1 MTSPIV
7 QSNVGDGD
15 GIVSVVPYTQPQ
27 TKGNCNVVFFAW
39 DDTTAL
45 IAGTPTDTL
54 GNTYQ
59 LLVQST
65 LNDLSLYVYVAYNIQ
80 AAAANANS
88 VTAQTNV
95 APSFPELYIAE
106 VPAAYVDSMTVAIA
120 SAATGVLASAGPVTP
135 ARNNETLLAYCYN
148 DNTATGPGAGWTLD
162 SNSISGYGAVLEYMT
177 ATLAGGPPVTATTP
191 LGSPTKWVQVILG
204 FYMPDENFQDIVV
217 LSGDTLNHEGAM
229 FNIGTSTAST
239 VYAGF
244 SNSAAQLVLAATQTV
259 DATLWLPDV
268 NGTLAVESQLG
279 PAGLAAGTQTATSGT
294 VVFSNSNGVTFGMNG
309 SSVVTA
315 SVNAA
320 GGGVALNAGTQTA
333 TSGTVVF
340 SNSNNVSFGMSG
352 STRVTASAEINVS
365 AGTTSNN
372 LSALTFS
379 NSNGI
384 SFGLN
389 GSVIT
394 ASAAGGGGGIAAAA
408 GTQTATSG
416 TVVFSNSNNVSF
428 GMSNSSVVT
437 AAADIN
443 VSAGTTSNNLSA
455 LTFSNSNGVSF
466 GLNGSV
472 LTASAGQ
479 TTISVVNFS
488 AGTTSQNLQSVV
500 FSNANGVSFGLNGG
514 TITGAFGGFSNWQ
527 NGAPVT
533 SFNSSNGF
541 LYLQPILVDQDITVT
556 NLIFLASLSVGTAN
570 SASSGAISVNV
581 GLYTLNGGSSGTMS
595 LASSASSR
603 LSWTSGGAY
612 SSSSAIGYRQISI
625 ASWALTPGPYLF
637 GIAVAS
643 SNVAQTVDLYGTA
656 SLVSIASGFGT
667 GVSSMPW
674 LPGFSVASVTIC
686 PASIAVTNTASWVRT
701 GSSVNFQPWISF
713 QGT

>member
-320 GGGVALNAGTQTA
+320 GGGVALERGD
-333 TSGTVVF
+333 
-340 SNSNNVSFGMSG
+340 
-352 STRVTASAEINVS
+352 
-365 AGTTSNN
+365 
-372 LSALTFS
+372 
-379 NSNGI
+379 
-384 SFGLN
+384 
-389 GSVIT
+389 
-394 ASAAGGGGGIAAAA
+394 
-408 GTQTATSG
+408 
-416 TVVFSNSNNVSF
+416 
-428 GMSNSSVVT
+428 
-437 AAADIN
+437 AD
-443 VSAGTTSNNLSA
+443 GDERHRR
-455 LTFSNSNGVSF
+455 F
-466 GLNGSV
+466 
-472 LTASAGQ
+472 
-479 TTISVVNFS
+479 
-488 AGTTSQNLQSVV
+488 LQ
-500 FSNANGVSFGLNGG
+500 LE
-514 TITGAFGGFSNWQ
+514 Q
-527 NGAPVT
+527 R
-533 SFNSSNGF
+533 
-541 LYLQPILVDQDITVT
+541 LVRD
-556 NLIFLASLSVGTAN
+556 
-570 SASSGAISVNV
+570 V
-581 GLYTLNGGSSGTMS
+581 GLDARDGIGRDQRLRRDHVEQPVGPDVLEFERNQLRPERLRHHGLCSRRRRRHRRGGRYADGH
-595 LASSASSR
+595 
-603 LSWTSGGAY
+603 
-612 SSSSAIGYRQISI
+612 
-625 ASWALTPGPYLF
+625 
-637 GIAVAS
+637 
-643 SNVAQTVDLYGTA
+643 
-656 SLVSIASGFGT
+656 
-667 GVSSMPW
+667 
-674 LPGFSVASVTIC
+674 
-686 PASIAVTNTASWVRT
+686 
-701 GSSVNFQPWISF
+701 
-713 QGT
+713 